1 MIPYKTIPA
10 LFIIFFNFLI
20 MALLHLTDTNFKQE
34 VLDSSLPVLVDFWA
48 TWCGPCKMIAPII
61 EEVAKEYAGKIK
73 VGKLKV
79 DDNPATATRY
89 GIMSIPTLIFF
100 KNGRVMEQV
109 VGALNRIDL
118 KRKIDESLA

>member
-1 MIPYKTIPA
+1 
-10 LFIIFFNFLI
+10 

-34 VLDSSLPVLVDFWA
+34 VLESHLPVLVDFWA
-48 TWCGPCKMIAPII
+48 TWCGPCKMITPII

-73 VGKLKV
+73 VGKLNV

-100 KNGRVMEQV
+100 KNGKVMEQV